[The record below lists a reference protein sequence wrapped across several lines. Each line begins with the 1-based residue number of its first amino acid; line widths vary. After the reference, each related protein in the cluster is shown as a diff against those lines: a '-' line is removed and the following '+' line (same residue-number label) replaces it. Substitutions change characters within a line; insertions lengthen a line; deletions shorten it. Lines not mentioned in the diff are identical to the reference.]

1 MSNSYYGSTPGTLT
15 VPNGISSQG
24 IKSTGSMVLDGFS
37 VDTALTPAIILYWC
51 IKKLYKNILSIYDN

>member
-37 VDTALTPAIILYWC
+37 VDTALTPAIILY
-51 IKKLYKNILSIYDN
+51 